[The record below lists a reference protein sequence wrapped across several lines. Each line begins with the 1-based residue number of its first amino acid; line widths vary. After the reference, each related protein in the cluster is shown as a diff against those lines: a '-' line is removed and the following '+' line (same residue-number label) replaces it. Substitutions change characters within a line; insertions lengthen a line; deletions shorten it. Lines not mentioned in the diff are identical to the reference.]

1 MYSVICDPTVYK
13 TGGILGNQAKLIDEY
28 SICRKV
34 VLFKYSFWVT
44 VIVNSVKILKSNGVS
59 IRPWAVPQEKKTVEK
74 NDASS

>member
-34 VLFKYSFWVT
+34 DLFKYSF
-44 VIVNSVKILKSNGVS
+44 
-59 IRPWAVPQEKKTVEK
+59 
-74 NDASS
+74 